1 MKIDNSEN
9 PKVCVV
15 MPVYNG
21 AKTIEL
27 ALKSLF
33 YQTYANWNCVIV
45 NDGSTD
51 GTKEILDKIKDIRFK
66 IIHLEKNRGRGYA
79 RQVCLDNAT
88 GDYLTYLDADDFY
101 HSEKIKQ
108 QVDLLNEISDI
119 CLVSCGQGSF
129 DNKKNLK
136 TIRGIKNS
144 GIQYFR
150 LEDDFKFVPVTSMIR
165 LKAAIDIHYNKNL
178 NASEDVD
185 FFSALLLN
193 RKYLVHNQILYFYC
207 EFESL
212 TYSKIIEY
220 NFNSIKRIIFNINT
234 FRFIYFVSQLFYKTA
249 RLIFYIVAYPFLGKN
264 FFLNRRGVKP
274 TVNQTSVFNSTI
286 SKLNAIE
293 I

>member
-1 MKIDNSEN
+1 MEN
-9 PKVCVV
+9 QKSIVCVV

-27 ALKSLF
+27 ALKSLL
-33 YQTYANWNCVIV
+33 YQTYSNWKCIIV

-51 GTKEILDKIKDIRFK
+51 NTKKILNKITDNRFK
-66 IIHLEKNRGRGYA
+66 IIHLPENKGRGYA
-79 RQVCLDNAT
+79 RQVCLNNAL

-101 HSEKIKQ
+101 HPEKIEQ
-108 QVDLLNEISDI
+108 QVKILNEIADI

-129 DNKKNLK
+129 DNKNILR
-136 TIRGIKNS
+136 TIRGIKNA
-144 GIQYFR
+144 GIQHFR

-185 FFSALLLN
+185 FFSAFLLN
-193 RKYLVHNQILYFYC
+193 KKYFVHNEILYFYC

-212 TYSKIIEY
+212 SYSKIIEY

-234 FRFIYFVSQLFYKTA
+234 YKFPHFVFQLSYKTA
-249 RLIFYIVAYPFLGKN
+249 RMGFYMVAYPFLGKE
-264 FFLNRRGVKP
+264 FFINRRGVIP
-274 TVNQTSVFNSTI
+274 TVNQTTVFNSTI

-293 I
+293 L